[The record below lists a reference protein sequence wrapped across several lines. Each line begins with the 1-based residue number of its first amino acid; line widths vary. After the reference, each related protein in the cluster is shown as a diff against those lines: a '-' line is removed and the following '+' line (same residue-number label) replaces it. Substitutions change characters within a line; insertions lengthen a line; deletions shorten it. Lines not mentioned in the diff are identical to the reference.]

1 MEEHMAKEQS
11 PDEMA
16 ARTFWVT
23 VIGATMF
30 IIISFSYA
38 TFPSSGQ

>member
-1 MEEHMAKEQS
+1 MAKEQS
-11 PDEMA
+11 PDQMA

-23 VIGATMF
+23 VIGASMF
-30 IIISFSYA
+30 IIISFAYA

>member
-1 MEEHMAKEQS
+1 MAKEQS
-11 PDEMA
+11 SDEMA

-23 VIGATMF
+23 VIGAAMF
-30 IIISFSYA
+30 IIITFSYA